1 MVESHRV
8 SQIWDLIKM
17 LTPDELRA
25 LRLKMREFGDEEEGG
40 AGVREPRNPK
50 DPLPSLA
57 SELDW
62 TDRREYMD

>member
-1 MVESHRV
+1 MVESTRV
-8 SQIWDLIKM
+8 SHIWEQIKM
-17 LTPDELRA
+17 LTPDELLA
-25 LRLKMREFGDEEEGG
+25 LRLKMQGLDEEEGG

-50 DPLPSLA
+50 EPLPSLA